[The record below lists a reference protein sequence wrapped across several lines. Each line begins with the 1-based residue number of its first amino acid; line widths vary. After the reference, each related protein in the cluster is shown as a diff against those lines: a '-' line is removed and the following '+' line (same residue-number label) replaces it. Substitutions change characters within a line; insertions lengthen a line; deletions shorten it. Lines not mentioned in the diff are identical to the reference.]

1 MLFNMEQEMSRSGE
15 DCLLQLAAV
24 ARATEEMFDGTFGHC
39 FDAQENTWP

>member
-15 DCLLQLAAV
+15 DCVLHLAAV
-24 ARATEEMFDGTFGHC
+24 ARAIEDMFDGTFGHR